1 MPDGTPDNELVRR
14 FKRGDRDAFV
24 EFARRHQDRLF
35 RLASVWLFDPQQAA
49 DATQETLLRS
59 FTGLKGF
66 RHEAHPT
73 TWLFRML
80 KNVCHEMNRRK
91 TPHTDPTD
99 PTCEPGPEGDLVT
112 DESVAAV
119 RRLVA
124 GLPERQR
131 DVVMLRVF
139 EDLSVDDTARVMD
152 CRPGTVKA
160 HLNKAMKTL
169 RTRGKDL

>member
-1 MPDGTPDNELVRR
+1 MPDETPDNELVRR
-14 FKRGDRDAFV
+14 FKRGDRDAFA
-24 EFARRHQDRLF
+24 EFVRRHQDRLF

-59 FTGLKGF
+59 FTGLRGF
-66 RHEAHPT
+66 RHKAHPT

-91 TPHTDPTD
+91 VPRRDPTD
-99 PTCEPGPEGDLVT
+99 PTSAPGPERDVT
-112 DESVAAV
+112 TGEAVTAV
-119 RRLVA
+119 RRLIA
-124 GLPERQR
+124 GLPDRQR

-139 EDLSVDDTARVMD
+139 EDLSVDETARVMD

-160 HLNKAMKTL
+160 HLNKAMNTL
-169 RTRGKDL
+169 RARGRDL